1 MAGGDKLT
9 ITGLMSEGGPQIDQN
24 RDLEWGGGPRII
36 ILTLTGIHCVLMIPC
51 QNLTGGL
58 QMKHKLTKIG
68 NPPYFG
74 QFGAPPS
81 LFCTRPL
88 YPQGVLKVPVGVNN
102 NLLAPVMPFSD
113 SPPFW
118 HFVQPNTFTQATVI
132 SMYFKMSEKGASPL
146 FWHFGP
152 PLEKTSL
159 LGG

>member
-1 MAGGDKLT
+1 MMAGGDKLT

-24 RDLEWGGGPRII
+24 RDEEWGGGPRII

-81 LFCTRPL
+81 LLCARPL
-88 YPQGVLKVPVGVNN
+88 YPQGVLKVPVVVNN
-102 NLLAPVMPFSD
+102 NLLAKDQTLYRFFSAPF
-113 SPPFW
+113 P
-118 HFVQPNTFTQATVI
+118 I
-132 SMYFKMSEKGASPL
+132 S
-146 FWHFGP
+146 
-152 PLEKTSL
+152 
-159 LGG
+159 